1 MKSEN
6 MMVTNNHV
14 SSIGIDYNVKLSW
27 DTNTKSLYETY
38 FYLMRMNL
46 SSRKTSLTL
55 GMVAALTLGIA
66 IIFASPL
73 SATTNMGGGMMM
85 STSPLSY
92 SSSAQQAGG
101 MPGQSDIIQPGVYA
115 SGTIASLQND
125 KDGKPAWL
133 VAGLWKGSLTNM
145 TSATMM
151 SSSTNNTTSKQN
163 LPTARFNAIFD
174 MVMLNGTALHKHQ
187 ISNFTLTGM
196 SMPSE
201 NISVYNGT
209 ATITMKEGPVNDIPI
224 RIGTLN
230 NNIISIWVDP
240 AKTMNHFGNT
250 PIYGSITQYVIVR
263 K

>member
-1 MKSEN
+1 M
-6 MMVTNNHV
+6 T
-14 SSIGIDYNVKLSW
+14 
-27 DTNTKSLYETY
+27 
-38 FYLMRMNL
+38 MN
-46 SSRKTSLTL
+46 SKKISLTL
-55 GMVAALTLGIA
+55 GMVAALTLAIA

-73 SATTNMGGGMMM
+73 SASTNMGGGMMM
-85 STSPLSY
+85 SPQ
-92 SSSAQQAGG
+92 SSAGG
-101 MPGQSDIIQPGVYA
+101 IPGQSDIIQPGLYA
-115 SGTIASLQND
+115 RGTIASLQND

-145 TSATMM
+145 
-151 SSSTNNTTSKQN
+151 SSSAMSGTSNTTSKNN
-163 LPTARFNAIFD
+163 LPTATFSSVFD

-224 RIGTLN
+224 SIRTLN